1 MFQQVPNRNG
11 RAACQD
17 NWATFRIMRSSQFS
31 AWTPEM
37 CRLYLTCLQAAWSQG
52 RNLVQEKY
60 GWMMADTFPEEFA
73 ALQSALPPVEPE
85 RQRLAGE
92 ILDIQLPMTACL
104 QQKYPLATRRGRP
117 LYPDPA
123 HPRTASVATYLRGEL
138 YTYSL
143 QLLQAYLAFCSC
155 CKPDSAVCPGRSWNT
170 RSANMGSPIWM
181 HLNIT
186 CGRYSP
192 YDRAAV
198 GPALL

>member
-1 MFQQVPNRNG
+1 MKNELIDRILPLEYAMFQQVPNRNG

-85 RQRLAGE
+85 RQRLVSE

-104 QQKYPLATRRGRP
+104 QQRCPLATRRGRP
-117 LYPDPA
+117 LYPDPT
-123 HPRTASVATYLRGEL
+123 HPRTASV
-138 YTYSL
+138 
-143 QLLQAYLAFCSC
+143 
-155 CKPDSAVCPGRSWNT
+155 
-170 RSANMGSPIWM
+170 
-181 HLNIT
+181 
-186 CGRYSP
+186 
-192 YDRAAV
+192 
-198 GPALL
+198 

>member
-85 RQRLAGE
+85 RQRLASE

-104 QQKYPLATRRGRP
+104 QQKYPLAT
-117 LYPDPA
+117 
-123 HPRTASVATYLRGEL
+123 YLRGEL

-143 QLLQAYLAFCSC
+143 RLLQAYLAFLRLLQ
-155 CKPDSAVCPGRSWNT
+155 ARQRSLPREILEYT
-170 RSANMGSPIWM
+170 VRQYGFANLDAFEHHLRQVQPI
-181 HLNIT
+181 
-186 CGRYSP
+186 
-192 YDRAAV
+192 
-198 GPALL
+198 

>member
-1 MFQQVPNRNG
+1 MKNELIDRILPLEYAMFQQVPNRNG

-85 RQRLAGE
+85 RQRLVSE

-104 QQKYPLATRRGRP
+104 QQRCPLATRRAGPYIPTPRIPERP
-117 LYPDPA
+117 LWPP
-123 HPRTASVATYLRGEL
+123 TCGASCIPTP
-138 YTYSL
+138 
-143 QLLQAYLAFCSC
+143 CSC
-155 CKPDSAVCPGRSWNT
+155 CRLILPFAAAASPAAQSAPGDP
-170 RSANMGSPIWM
+170 GIHGPPIWVRRSGC
-181 HLNIT
+181 I
-186 CGRYSP
+186 
-192 YDRAAV
+192 
-198 GPALL
+198 

>member
-1 MFQQVPNRNG
+1 
-11 RAACQD
+11 
-17 NWATFRIMRSSQFS
+17 
-31 AWTPEM
+31 M
-37 CRLYLTCLQAAWSQG
+37 CRLYLTCLQGAWSQG

-85 RQRLAGE
+85 RQRLASE

-143 QLLQAYLAFCSC
+143 RLLQAYLAFLRLLQ
-155 CKPDSAVCPGRSWNT
+155 ARQRSLPREILEYT
-170 RSANMGSPIWM
+170 VRQYGFADLDAFEHHLRQVQPI
-181 HLNIT
+181 
-186 CGRYSP
+186 
-192 YDRAAV
+192 
-198 GPALL
+198 